1 MRIQANGIAIEVDDA
16 GSPND
21 PAVLLIMGLG
31 MQLTAWPQP
40 LVDDLLRRGRRVI
53 RLDNRDAGLTQGFDE
68 HGKPNMAWTVLRHA
82 LGLPIRAPYRI
93 ADMAQDAVA
102 VLDALGIAQAH
113 VVGAS
118 MGGMIAQHVA
128 AQHAERVSRLTLMMT
143 TPGARGLPQAAPKVR
158 AALLD
163 RRGADSTDINTI
175 VERYVRFFGLIGSP
189 AYPPDPAMLRQRLR
203 ESIQRAHRP
212 SGVLRQMVAIAADGD
227 RSAMVRGITAPTHII
242 HGAADPL
249 IPAAAGQALQG
260 LIAGSTLE
268 LIDGMGHDLP
278 RELWPRFAE
287 VFSRR

>member
-1 MRIQANGIAIEVDDA
+1 MKIQANGIAIEVDDA

-31 MQLTAWPQP
+31 MQLTAWPEP
-40 LVDDLLRRGRRVI
+40 LVDDLVRRGRRVI
-53 RLDNRDAGLTQGFDE
+53 RLDNRDAGLTQHFDS
-68 HGKPNMAWTVLRHA
+68 HGKPNVAWAVVCHA

-118 MGGMIAQHVA
+118 MGGMIAQHIA
-128 AQHAERVSRLTLMMT
+128 ATHPLRVSRLTLMMT
-143 TPGARGLPQAAPKVR
+143 TPGARRLPQAAPKVR

-163 RRGADSTDINTI
+163 RRGADAADVEAI

-189 AYPPDPAMLRQRLR
+189 AYPPDQHMLRERLR
-203 ESIQRAHRP
+203 ASIQRAHRP
-212 SGVLRQMVAIAADGD
+212 NGVLRQLVAVAADGD
-227 RSAMVRGITAPTHII
+227 RSALVRGITASTHII

-249 IPAAAGQALQG
+249 IPLAAGQALHQ
-260 LIAGSTLE
+260 LIAGSTLDVV
-268 LIDGMGHDLP
+268 DGMGHDLP
-278 RELWPRFAE
+278 RELWPRFAAAMA
-287 VFSRR
+287 R

>member
-1 MRIQANGIAIEVDDA
+1 VRIQANGIGIEVDDA

-40 LVDDLLRRGRRVI
+40 LVDDLVRRGRRVI
-53 RLDNRDAGLTQGFDE
+53 RLDNRDAGLTQGFDQ
-68 HGKPNMAWTVLRHA
+68 HGKPNLVWAVLCHA
-82 LGLPIRAPYRI
+82 LGLPVRTPYRI

-102 VLDALGIAQAH
+102 VLDTLGIAQVH

-128 AQHAERVSRLTLMMT
+128 AHHAHRVSRLTLMMT
-143 TPGARGLPQAAPKVR
+143 TPGARRLPQATPKVR

-163 RRGADSTDINTI
+163 RRGADSTDVDTI

-189 AYPPDPAMLRQRLR
+189 AYPPDPAALRQRLR
-203 ESIQRAHRP
+203 ASIQRAHRP
-212 SGVLRQMVAIAADGD
+212 NGVLRQMVAIAADGD
-227 RSAMVRGITAPTHII
+227 RSALVRGITAPTHII

-249 IPAAAGQALQG
+249 IPAAAGHALHG
-260 LIAGSTLE
+260 LITGSTIE
-268 LIDGMGHDLP
+268 LIEGMGHDLP
-278 RELWPRFAE
+278 RELWPRFATAM
-287 VFSRR
+287 SR

>member
-16 GSPND
+16 GAPND

-40 LVDDLLRRGRRVI
+40 LVDDLVRRGRRVI

-68 HGKPNMAWTVLRHA
+68 HGKPNMAWALLRHA
-82 LGLPIRAPYRI
+82 LGLSISTPYRI

-118 MGGMIAQHVA
+118 MGGMIAQHIA
-128 AQHAERVSRLTLMMT
+128 ARHAHRVSRLTLMMT
-143 TPGARGLPQAAPKVR
+143 TPGARRLPQAAPKVR

-163 RRGADSTDINTI
+163 RRGADATDVDAL
-175 VERYVRFFGLIGSP
+175 VERYVRLFGLIGSP
-189 AYPPDPAMLRQRLR
+189 AYPPDPVMLRQRLHD
-203 ESIQRAHRP
+203 SIRRANRP
-212 SGVLRQMVAIAADGD
+212 NGVLRQMVAIAADGD
-227 RSAMVRGITAPTHII
+227 RSAMVRGIAVPTHII

-249 IPAAAGQALQG
+249 IPAAAAQALHG
-260 LIAGSTLE
+260 LIEGSTIE
-268 LIDGMGHDLP
+268 LVEGMGHDLP
-278 RELWPRFAE
+278 RELWPRFGVAM
-287 VFSRR
+287 SR